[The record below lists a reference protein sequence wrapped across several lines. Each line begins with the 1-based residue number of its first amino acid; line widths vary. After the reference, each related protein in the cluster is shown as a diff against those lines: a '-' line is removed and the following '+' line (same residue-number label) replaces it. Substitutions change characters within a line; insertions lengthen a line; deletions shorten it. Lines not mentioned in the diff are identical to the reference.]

1 MDDSYRRLE
10 RVTLVAG
17 AVAVLALVAAT
28 AYLGAGLSQLVG
40 LILLWPV
47 LAVAL
52 HVGRRLGSVAAL
64 LATAICV
71 VLTIPSMASPAGLQP
86 AALVWLAACIV
97 GYGFLGILGGEIAGR
112 MRYLYTRLEESSAID
127 EWSRAYNQRF
137 AAARLERSLA
147 EQLRYDREFSAV
159 VLTLP
164 PNASD
169 GGTPKQR
176 RAASRAVTNH
186 LRGDLR
192 MVDDVARLDDGR
204 FLLLLPQ
211 TTPAGAKVVAQRVS
225 AALSQLLERD
235 DGAVSASCLSASAD
249 RAAIAALARELAS
262 TDAATS
268 DQEPSGAYSSR
279 GASDLNPESLR
290 TSSAP

>member
-1 MDDSYRRLE
+1 MDDSYRCLE
-10 RVTLVAG
+10 GVTLVAG
-17 AVAVLALVAAT
+17 ALAVLALVAA
-28 AYLGAGLSQLVG
+28 AVYRGAGLSEVMGPL
-40 LILLWPV
+40 LLWPV
-47 LAVAL
+47 LAVAV
-52 HVGRRLGSVAAL
+52 HVGRRAGSVAAL
-64 LATAICV
+64 VATAIYV
-71 VLTIPSMASPAGLQP
+71 VLTIPSMASPAGLQTE
-86 AALVWLAACIV
+86 ALLSLAACIV
-97 GYGFLGILGGEIAGR
+97 GYGLLGILGGEMAGR
-112 MRYLYTRLEESSAID
+112 MRYLYTRLEESSAVD

-137 AAARLERSLA
+137 AAAQLERSLA
-147 EQLRYDREFSAV
+147 DHLRYDRDFSTV
-159 VLTLP
+159 VVTLP
-164 PNASD
+164 ASAND

-176 RAASRAVTNH
+176 RAASRTVTNH

-211 TTPAGAKVVAQRVS
+211 TTPAGAKVVAQRAS

-262 TDAATS
+262 RDAVAS
-268 DQEPSGAYSSR
+268 AQEPSGSYSSR